1 MSIYRKLQEA
11 RIQLQRTKLT
21 KSGKNKFAGYEYF
34 ELADFLPEIQEI
46 CLKVGLCGIVSFT
59 PDTAYLTFHD
69 IDATEPNVATSFT
82 TFTSPMS
89 SAQLKGCHEVQNLG
103 AVQTYLRRYLW
114 TMAFEICEHD
124 SLDAVTGKETGKEIT
139 NEKPKEVLR
148 EKIKEA
154 ITDVYNAHKETISGK
169 EGSWQITVSTN
180 DLFQDAVKLATS
192 TLLGITNTPA
202 DVDEIFK
209 VNRVIYDKLKEE
221 HNEVYAELLSAF
233 KSKKKELA

>member
-11 RIQLQRTKLT
+11 RIELQRTKLS

-34 ELADFLPEIQEI
+34 ELADFLPSIQEI
-46 CLKVGLCGIVSFT
+46 CLKVGLCGTVSFT
-59 PDTAYLTFHD
+59 ADTAYLTFHD
-69 IDATEPNVATSFT
+69 IDAVEPNVATSFT

-89 SAQLKGCHEVQNLG
+89 TAQLKGCHEVQNLG

-139 NEKPKEVLR
+139 NEKPIKPIIKEV
-148 EKIKEA
+148 IKDLTKDPKEDV
-154 ITDVYNAHKETISGK
+154 ITGK
-169 EGSWQITVSTN
+169 EGPWQITVSTN

-192 TLLGITNTPA
+192 TLLAITNTPA

-209 VNRVIYDKLKEE
+209 VNRIIYDKLKAE
-221 HNEVYAELLSAF
+221 HNEIYAELLTSF
-233 KSKKKELA
+233 KSKKKELV

>member
-1 MSIYRKLQEA
+1 
-11 RIQLQRTKLT
+11 
-21 KSGKNKFAGYEYF
+21 
-34 ELADFLPEIQEI
+34 
-46 CLKVGLCGIVSFT
+46 
-59 PDTAYLTFHD
+59 
-69 IDATEPNVATSFT
+69 
-82 TFTSPMS
+82 MS

-139 NEKPKEVLR
+139 NEKPVKPLVKEV
-148 EKIKEA
+148 
-154 ITDVYNAHKETISGK
+154 KETINGK
-169 EGSWQITVSTN
+169 EGPWQITVSTN

-192 TLLGITNTPA
+192 TLLAITNTPA

-209 VNRVIYDKLKEE
+209 VNRIIYDKLKEE

>member
-1 MSIYRKLQEA
+1 LS
-11 RIQLQRTKLT
+11 

-69 IDATEPNVATSFT
+69 IDAAEPNVATSFT

-139 NEKPKEVLR
+139 NEKPVKPVVKEVV
-148 EKIKEA
+148 KE
-154 ITDVYNAHKETISGK
+154 VKETISGK

>member
-46 CLKVGLCGIVSFT
+46 CLKVGLCGTVSFT

-69 IDATEPNVATSFT
+69 IDAVEPNVATSFT

-139 NEKPKEVLR
+139 NEKPVKPVVKEVV
-148 EKIKEA
+148 KE
-154 ITDVYNAHKETISGK
+154 VKETISGK

-233 KSKKKELA
+233 KSKKKDLA

>member
-11 RIQLQRTKLT
+11 RIQLQRTKLS

-34 ELADFLPEIQEI
+34 ELADFLPSIQEI
-46 CLKVGLCGIVSFT
+46 CLKVGLCGTVSFT
-59 PDTAYLTFHD
+59 ADTAYLTFHD
-69 IDATEPNVATSFT
+69 IDAPEPNVPSAFT

-124 SLDAVTGKETGKEIT
+124 SLDAVTGKDTVP
-139 NEKPKEVLR
+139 EKPAKVFVKEPIKEVK
-148 EKIKEA
+148 EEVIK
-154 ITDVYNAHKETISGK
+154 GK

-180 DLFQDAVKLATS
+180 EEFQDSVKLATS
-192 TLLGITNTPA
+192 SLLALTSTPA

-209 VNRVIYDKLKEE
+209 VNRVIYDRLKEE
-221 HNEVYAELLSAF
+221 HNEVYADLLTSF

>member
-11 RIQLQRTKLT
+11 RIELQRTKLS

-34 ELADFLPEIQEI
+34 ELADFLPSIQEI
-46 CLKVGLCGIVSFT
+46 CLGVGLCGTVSFT
-59 PDTAYLTFHD
+59 ADTAYLTFHD
-69 IDATEPNVATSFT
+69 IDAVEPNVATSFT

-124 SLDAVTGKETGKEIT
+124 SLDAVTGKEIT
-139 NEKPKEVLR
+139 NEKPVKPVFKEVV
-148 EKIKEA
+148 KE
-154 ITDVYNAHKETISGK
+154 VVKEVKEETISGK

-221 HNEVYAELLSAF
+221 HNAVYAELLSAF

>member
-11 RIQLQRTKLT
+11 RIQLQRSKLS

-69 IDATEPNVATSFT
+69 IDAVEPNVATSFT

-124 SLDAVTGKETGKEIT
+124 SLDAVTGKEIT
-139 NEKPKEVLR
+139 NEKPVKPVFKEVV
-148 EKIKEA
+148 KE
-154 ITDVYNAHKETISGK
+154 VVQEVKQEVISGK

-192 TLLGITNTPA
+192 TLLAITNTPA

>member
-11 RIQLQRTKLT
+11 RIQLQRTKLS

-69 IDATEPNVATSFT
+69 IDAVEPNVATSFT

-139 NEKPKEVLR
+139 NEKPVKPVVKEVV
-148 EKIKEA
+148 KEV
-154 ITDVYNAHKETISGK
+154 IKETISGK

>member
-46 CLKVGLCGIVSFT
+46 CLKVGLCGTVSFT

-69 IDATEPNVATSFT
+69 IDAAEPNVATSFT

-139 NEKPKEVLR
+139 NEKPVKPVVKEVV
-148 EKIKEA
+148 KE
-154 ITDVYNAHKETISGK
+154 VKETISGK

-180 DLFQDAVKLATS
+180 DLFQDAVKLDTS

>member
-11 RIQLQRTKLT
+11 RIQLQRTKLS

-69 IDATEPNVATSFT
+69 IDAVEPNVATSFT

-139 NEKPKEVLR
+139 NEKPVKPVVKEVV
-148 EKIKEA
+148 KE
-154 ITDVYNAHKETISGK
+154 VKETISGK

>member
-69 IDATEPNVATSFT
+69 IDAVEPNVATSFT

-124 SLDAVTGKETGKEIT
+124 SLDAVTGKEIT
-139 NEKPKEVLR
+139 NEKPVKPVFKEVV
-148 EKIKEA
+148 KE
-154 ITDVYNAHKETISGK
+154 VVKEVKEETISGK

-221 HNEVYAELLSAF
+221 HNAVYAELLSAF

>member
-124 SLDAVTGKETGKEIT
+124 SLDAVTGKEVINEKQIKPIIKEVIKDLTKDPKEEVITGKEG
-139 NEKPKEVLR
+139 P
-148 EKIKEA
+148 
-154 ITDVYNAHKETISGK
+154 
-169 EGSWQITVSTN
+169 WQITVSAN

-221 HNEVYAELLSAF
+221 HNAVYAELLSAF

>member
-1 MSIYRKLQEA
+1 LDEKMSIYRKLQEA
-11 RIQLQRTKLT
+11 RIELQRTKLS

-46 CLKVGLCGIVSFT
+46 CLKVGLCGTVSFT
-59 PDTAYLTFHD
+59 ADTAYLTFHD
-69 IDATEPNVATSFT
+69 IDAVEPNVATSFT

-89 SAQLKGCHEVQNLG
+89 TAQLKGCHEVQNLG

-139 NEKPKEVLR
+139 NEKPVKPVVKEV
-148 EKIKEA
+148 KEEV
-154 ITDVYNAHKETISGK
+154 INGK
-169 EGSWQITVSTN
+169 EGPWQITVSTN

-192 TLLGITNTPA
+192 TLLAITNTPA

-209 VNRVIYDKLKEE
+209 VNRIIYDKLKAE
-221 HNEVYAELLSAF
+221 HNDIYAELLSAF
-233 KSKKKELA
+233 KSKKKELV

>member
-69 IDATEPNVATSFT
+69 IDAAEPNVATSFT

-139 NEKPKEVLR
+139 NEKPVKPVVKEVV
-148 EKIKEA
+148 KE
-154 ITDVYNAHKETISGK
+154 VKETISGK

-192 TLLGITNTPA
+192 TLLAITNTPA

-209 VNRVIYDKLKEE
+209 VNRIIYDKLKEE

-233 KSKKKELA
+233 KSKKKDLA

>member
-1 MSIYRKLQEA
+1 LDEKMSIYRKLQEA
-11 RIQLQRTKLT
+11 RIQLQRTKLS

-69 IDATEPNVATSFT
+69 IDAAEPNVATSFT

-139 NEKPKEVLR
+139 NEKPVKPVVKEVV
-148 EKIKEA
+148 KEV
-154 ITDVYNAHKETISGK
+154 IKETISGK

-233 KSKKKELA
+233 KSKKKDLA

>member
-11 RIQLQRTKLT
+11 RIQLQRSKLS

-139 NEKPKEVLR
+139 NEKPIKPIIKEV
-148 EKIKEA
+148 IKDL
-154 ITDVYNAHKETISGK
+154 TKDPKEEVISGK

-192 TLLGITNTPA
+192 TLLAITNTPA

-221 HNEVYAELLSAF
+221 HNEVYAELLTLF
-233 KSKKKELA
+233 KSKKKELV

>member
-69 IDATEPNVATSFT
+69 IDAAEPNVATSFT

-139 NEKPKEVLR
+139 NEKPVKPVVKEVV
-148 EKIKEA
+148 KE
-154 ITDVYNAHKETISGK
+154 VKETISGK

-233 KSKKKELA
+233 KSKKKDLA

>member
-11 RIQLQRTKLT
+11 RIQLQRTKLS

-69 IDATEPNVATSFT
+69 IDAAEPNVATSFT

-139 NEKPKEVLR
+139 NEKPVKPVVKEVV
-148 EKIKEA
+148 KEV
-154 ITDVYNAHKETISGK
+154 IKETISGK

>member
-11 RIQLQRTKLT
+11 RIQLQRTKLS

-69 IDATEPNVATSFT
+69 IDAAEPNVATSFT

-139 NEKPKEVLR
+139 NEKPVKPVVKEVV
-148 EKIKEA
+148 KEV
-154 ITDVYNAHKETISGK
+154 IKETISGK

-233 KSKKKELA
+233 KSKKKDLA

>member
-11 RIQLQRTKLT
+11 RIELQRTKLS

-59 PDTAYLTFHD
+59 ADTAYLTFHD
-69 IDATEPNVATSFT
+69 IDAVEPNVATSFT

-89 SAQLKGCHEVQNLG
+89 TAQLKGCHEVQNLG

-124 SLDAVTGKETGKEIT
+124 SLDAVTGKEIT
-139 NEKPKEVLR
+139 NEKPVKPVFKEVV
-148 EKIKEA
+148 KE
-154 ITDVYNAHKETISGK
+154 VVKEVKQEVISGK
-169 EGSWQITVSTN
+169 EGSWQITVSAN

>member
-124 SLDAVTGKETGKEIT
+124 SLDAVTGKEVINEKQIKPIIKEVIKDLTKDPKEEVITGKEG
-139 NEKPKEVLR
+139 P
-148 EKIKEA
+148 
-154 ITDVYNAHKETISGK
+154 
-169 EGSWQITVSTN
+169 WQITVSTN

-221 HNEVYAELLSAF
+221 HNAVYAELLSAF

>member
-46 CLKVGLCGIVSFT
+46 CLKVGLCGTVSFT

-69 IDATEPNVATSFT
+69 IDAAEPNVATSFT

-139 NEKPKEVLR
+139 NEKPVKPVVKEVV
-148 EKIKEA
+148 KE
-154 ITDVYNAHKETISGK
+154 VKETISGK